1 MEPGPCPGL
10 ADRVPRQR
18 LRRSEWAYL
27 TLGQRPTQLW
37 GGKLFLY
44 YHSVT
49 TLSLFE
55 SLPLARLASRGGV
68 SDDLSFI
75 GRVRETWSAGV

>member
-10 ADRVPRQR
+10 ADRVPRRR
-18 LRRSEWAYL
+18 LRRSEGAYL

-37 GGKLFLY
+37 GESY
-44 YHSVT
+44 YSTT

-55 SLPLARLASRGGV
+55 VAAAMLASRGEV

-75 GRVRETWSAGV
+75 GLVRETWSAGA